1 MIIQVIR
8 LPSCILREDDN
19 PIHSNYNFGQSLII
33 YYYYL
38 ITLIIIITIIII
50 MIIITT
56 VTMITDVFYQ
66 KLMFT

>member
-38 ITLIIIITIIII
+38 ITLIIIII
-50 MIIITT
+50 IIITT

>member
-19 PIHSNYNFGQSLII
+19 PIHSNCNFGQSLII

-38 ITLIIIITIIII
+38 ITLIIIIII
-50 MIIITT
+50 IIITT